1 MKSIPDS
8 KQLSDMAHKE
18 WKNREEHRGIHDE
31 SDWCSG
37 WISGYLSAN
46 IPSRG
51 FKIVESVPDKNNIL
65 IIAIKEDPYGTF
77 ISREAALKYIVKENQ
92 LKDLHEHVEALCDE
106 IVEYKPFYIAKYERQ
121 QKENKCRKII
131 KFLDEKKLS
140 ELAEDTLNE
149 YHNILTQF
157 ERPISLTSGV
167 VGAEAPRNTS
177 NQNGDEPE

>member
-1 MKSIPDS
+1 MMTDEEDRTFVDQLKPGDKVFVWTLQGCGGYDS
-8 KQLSDMAHKE
+8 FSLKE
-18 WKNREEHRGIHDE
+18 VKRITKLHI
-31 SDWCSG
+31 
-37 WISGYLSAN
+37 
-46 IPSRG
+46 
-51 FKIVESVPDKNNIL
+51 IVETL
-65 IIAIKEDPYGTF
+65 GKEQKFRKDNL
-77 ISREAALKYIVKENQ
+77 EAAARKFGGAYMGSP
-92 LKDLHEHVEALCDE
+92 HDE

-167 VGAEAPRNTS
+167 VLGRLNV
-177 NQNGDEPE
+177 NGDGV

>member
-1 MKSIPDS
+1 MMTSEEDRAFVE
-8 KQLSDMAHKE
+8 QLKPGDKVFV
-18 WKNREEHRGIHDE
+18 WTHRGCGGND
-31 SDWCSG
+31 S
-37 WISGYLSAN
+37 LSLKEVKR
-46 IPSRG
+46 ITKPHI
-51 FKIVESVPDKNNIL
+51 IVEIRGNEQK
-65 IIAIKEDPYGTF
+65 F
-77 ISREAALKYIVKENQ
+77 R
-92 LKDLHEHVEALCDE
+92 KDNLERAGHKPGRAYMGGPHDE

-167 VGAEAPRNTS
+167 VLGRLNV
-177 NQNGDEPE
+177 NGDGV